1 MQTRLEVRGG
11 YGWWGGC
18 EGRGGERR
26 WAEVRWRWGE
36 VGEVM
41 GTQEITQCARSV
53 HFTVD
58 SHMARTM
65 QNRSIHALFYI
76 IGSVARNQ
84 ELWNSSIGRA
94 PQCEQEPLRAPN
106 SFDYAK
112 PARADSGSCNQTRH
126 EDHKKKIRT
135 DISGGG
141 WLQQSATIHVLYS
154 SREPI
159 FHTAIFQY
167 TKF

>member
-26 WAEVRWRWGE
+26 WAEV
-36 VGEVM
+36 M
-41 GTQEITQCARSV
+41 GTQEITQCARSA

-76 IGSVARNQ
+76 VGSVARNQ
-84 ELWNSSIGRA
+84 ELWDSSIGRA
-94 PQCEQEPLRAPN
+94 PQCEHEQLRATN

-126 EDHKKKIRT
+126 EDHKKNPNRHFWWWMTSAERYNSRVIQ
-135 DISGGG
+135 
-141 WLQQSATIHVLYS
+141 LQGANFSYSHFSKYQVLV
-154 SREPI
+154 EVI
-159 FHTAIFQY
+159 L
-167 TKF
+167 